1 MGGIR
6 LAVVGS
12 GWIAG
17 WWLLLG
23 LRGLVPVAPGRRHD
37 RISIIIPAR
46 NEAASLPNLLV
57 SLAGSSADEVVVVD
71 DASTDGT
78 ADLARAS
85 GATVVP
91 AAGLPVGWA
100 GKPWA
105 CQTGADFTTHDVLVF
120 VDADV
125 SFAPGGLDAVVATQ
139 AEQGGLVSVQPWH
152 RCVRP
157 VESLSAMC
165 NVVALMG
172 VGAFAA
178 RTRRPPAGAFGP
190 VMVCS
195 RADYERVGGHASV
208 RAEVIEDVAL
218 AQRFLA
224 GGAGVTCLAG
234 GASVAFRMYPL
245 GLAQLIE
252 GWTKNIA
259 VGARRATR
267 PLTLAMIVWWLVS
280 LSSVPIGLLGR
291 ADTGV
296 YVGAY
301 LAVAGQ
307 LAWMLRRAGRFRWWA
322 WAIWP
327 LPLAVFVMVF
337 ARALAFV
344 VLRRPPRWKGRR
356 LPS

>member
-6 LAVVGS
+6 LAIVGG

-23 LRGLVPVAPGRRHD
+23 LRGLIPAVPGGRRGA
-37 RISIIIPAR
+37 ISIVVPAR
-46 NEAASLPNLLV
+46 DEAVSLPTLLASLPH
-57 SLAGSSADEVVVVD
+57 GSDDEVVVVD

-78 ADLARAS
+78 TNVARAA
-85 GATVVP
+85 GVRVVP
-91 AAGLPVGWA
+91 APRLPPGWA

-105 CQTGADFTTHDVLVF
+105 CQIGADATTHDVIVF

-125 SFAPGGLDAVVATQ
+125 SFAPGGLDAVVAAQ
-139 AEQGGLVSVQPWH
+139 ATCGGLVSVQPWH
-152 RCVRP
+152 DCVRP
-157 VESLSAMC
+157 VESLSAIC

-172 VGAFAA
+172 VGAFAG

-190 VMVCS
+190 VMACS
-195 RADYERVGGHASV
+195 RADYELVGGHASV
-208 RAEVIEDVAL
+208 RKEVVEDVAI
-218 AQRFLA
+218 AHRFLCV
-224 GGAGVTCLAG
+224 GAGVTCIAG
-234 GASVAFRMYPL
+234 GASVAFRMYPM
-245 GLAQLIE
+245 GLAQLVE

-267 PLTLAMIVWWLVS
+267 PVTLVLIVWWVVG

-291 ADTGV
+291 THVGLYA
-296 YVGAY
+296 GAY
-301 LAVAGQ
+301 TAVAAQ

-322 WAIWP
+322 WALWP
-327 LPLAVFVMVF
+327 VPLAVFVTVF
-337 ARALAFV
+337 ARALALV